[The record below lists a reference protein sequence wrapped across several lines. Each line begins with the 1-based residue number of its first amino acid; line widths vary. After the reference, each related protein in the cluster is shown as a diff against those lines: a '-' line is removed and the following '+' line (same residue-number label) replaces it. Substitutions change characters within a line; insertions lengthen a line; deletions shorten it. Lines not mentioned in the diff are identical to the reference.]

1 MVSRC
6 FKYFLPKKWIE
17 MGWSPKCWAWNCETT
32 KLQRLHSCLAFIW
45 HSDSIDVSDWPTFCV
60 KSHLGTGCHGR
71 AADSCHIHVLP
82 RGISERLLGVESVQ
96 REIDLKLHHLYI
108 YNKYMSKQKAIGKLW
123 PVFLCLS
130 CSHYFSS
137 SPDQK
142 VITSWLQND
151 WWILRNA
158 MLGPIRGQLAEDG
171 YALVKLWGS
180 SIVIIMVITI

>member
-108 YNKYMSKQKAIGKLW
+108 YIINTCRNKKPLENYDPFFS
-123 PVFLCLS
+123 V
-130 CSHYFSS
+130 SHALIISAAH
-137 SPDQK
+137 QTRK
-142 VITSWLQND
+142 WLQVDCKTTGEFFAMQCWGPSADN
-151 WWILRNA
+151 WLRT
-158 MLGPIRGQLAEDG
+158 
-171 YALVKLWGS
+171 VTLWLSYGE
-180 SIVIIMVITI
+180 VPLL